1 MAGMKTITRSTTL
14 AELVVEQP
22 SRTRLFERL
31 GLDYCCGGKKS
42 LEEASAKQGLDV
54 HTVIAFLQAD
64 EDTTTPDTHDWA
76 GAPIADLTRHIVDD
90 HHAYL
95 RVELPRISGLLEKVV
110 RAHGRDRTELPEV
123 QVTFEAMRTELER
136 HMVEEEQL
144 LFPVCL
150 AVEDG
155 GEVPDG
161 VVERFEHDHEA
172 VGAALARMREL
183 TDGFDLETVRCNT
196 HRATLSALEELERDV
211 HQHVHEENNILFPRT
226 LAALAG

>member
-1 MAGMKTITRSTTL
+1 MAGMTTITRSTTL
-14 AELVVEQP
+14 AELVVDRP

-54 HTVIAFLQAD
+54 DTVIAFLQA
-64 EDTTTPDTHDWA
+64 EPEAPAAPSEDWA
-76 GAPIADLTRHIVDD
+76 TAPIADLTRHIVDD

-95 RVELPRISGLLEKVV
+95 RAELPRISALLEKVV
-110 RAHGRDRTELPEV
+110 RAHGRERTELPEV
-123 QVTFEAMRTELER
+123 RVTFEAMRTELER

-150 AVEDG
+150 SVDKG
-155 GEVPDG
+155 GEVPEG
-161 VVERFEHDHEA
+161 IVERFEHDHET
-172 VGAALARMREL
+172 VGAALARIREL
-183 TDGFDLETVRCNT
+183 TGGFDLETVRCNT
-196 HRATLSALEELERDV
+196 HRATVSALEELESDV

-226 LAALAG
+226 LAALA